1 MSLKQ
6 GNLYEQQK
14 QYALAIQE
22 WGKISLGSPMYQIAQ
37 QNIERLIRLGLT
49 SNEVKNEHKVDNN
62 NAIKAADQTDS
73 NNDRPVL
80 SIVMPV
86 YNVAPFLDASIL
98 SVLSQTFQNFEL
110 IIVNDASTD
119 NSKKIIEMFAKMDR
133 RIRAIHLEMNTL
145 GGAGIPSNIGIKAAK
160 GKYLGFVDSDDF
172 VTHDAFE
179 TLVSLAEK
187 HSAELVIGDFVTFD
201 EASRN
206 VKLAYDGGKWNN
218 MPLNQVINIEKHPLL
233 YHLSPVPWRKL
244 YNMDFMK
251 KHHLAY
257 PEGDYFFEDNP
268 LHWNVLTKASRVVV
282 TKKVISYHRMGREG
296 QTMAA
301 DKYKLS
307 AVCAHLNTVFN
318 TAKKDSRGI
327 VFDEFYDQ
335 WHRTDYIV
343 DQQTKDSFEQRIIK
357 KRLANLY
364 HRAAAIQPLR
374 TKRTTFPARVTDYTK
389 AYPDIDLNIVI
400 STQSNDKAL
409 KRCLDSALELTGIAF
424 NILVVDNGLDNNS
437 SKLLEEY
444 QKKHKNIHCV
454 QQKYRGAGRSR
465 NTLIPMCTGKY
476 VLFLNET
483 SVIQKDALIKAYK
496 RAIAKNSDLL
506 LLKSQIEIYDND
518 NNVLFSGIED
528 ENIWRAKGAKS
539 EVASMNYMA
548 DNKLVKAEFMHDHN
562 IFFGGGRYFDEILF
576 HWHCVMLA
584 QTVDFSED
592 IVIQKKQ
599 VAIKKGIPN
608 SDGAEY
614 KALCNELRTIKNFL
628 MDNNLKDQLPT
639 FKGVASGL
647 LRNIEDSVPLD
658 DQADF
663 YHKRREILQ

>member
-22 WGKISLGSPMYQIAQ
+22 WRKINPDSPMYQIAQ
-37 QNIERLIRLGLT
+37 QNIERLIRSGLISAEIKSDT
-49 SNEVKNEHKVDNN
+49 MPVNKSAMEVATLSNPGDKC
-62 NAIKAADQTDS
+62 
-73 NNDRPVL
+73 PLL

-98 SVLSQTFQNFEL
+98 SVLAQTFKDFEL

-119 NSKKIIEMFAKMDR
+119 NSRNIIDMFAKMDQ

-145 GGAGIPSNIGIKAAK
+145 GGAGIPSNIGIKSAK

-172 VTHDAFE
+172 VPNDAFE

-187 HSAELVIGDFVTFD
+187 HSAELVIGDFATFD
-201 EASRN
+201 ESARN
-206 VKLAYDGGKWNN
+206 VKPAYDGGKWHN
-218 MPLNQVINIEKHPLL
+218 MPLNQVINIEKRPLL
-233 YHLSPVPWRKL
+233 YHLAPVPWRKL
-244 YNMDFMK
+244 YKMDFMRQYN
-251 KHHLAY
+251 LLY

-268 LHWNVLTKASRVVV
+268 LHWDVLTKASRVVV
-282 TKKVISYHRMGREG
+282 TKKIISYHRMGREG
-296 QTMAA
+296 QTMAS

-307 AVCAHLNTVFN
+307 AVCAHLNTTFN
-318 TAKKDSRGI
+318 SAKNDSREI

-343 DQQTKDSFEQRIIK
+343 DQQVKDSFEQRIIK

-374 TKRTTFPARVTDYTK
+374 TKRTTFPARVADYTK

-400 STQSNDKAL
+400 STQANDKSL
-409 KRCLDSALELTGIAF
+409 KRCLDSLLELSGIAF
-424 NILVVDNGLDNNS
+424 NIMVVDNGLNNHS
-437 SKLLEEY
+437 SKILEEY
-444 QKKHKNIHCV
+444 QKKYKNLHCV
-454 QQKYRGAGRSR
+454 QHKYRGAGRSR

-496 RAIAKNSDLL
+496 KAIAKNSDLL
-506 LLKSQIEIYDND
+506 LLKSHIEIYDNE
-518 NNVLFSGIED
+518 NVLFSDIED
-528 ENIWRAKGAKS
+528 KNIWNTKDIKHT
-539 EVASMNYMA
+539 VASMNYVA
-548 DNKLVKAEFMHDHN
+548 DNKLVKTEFMHDHN
-562 IFFGGGRYFDEILF
+562 IFFGGGRYFDELLF

-584 QTVDFSED
+584 KVVDFSEE

-599 VAIKKGIPN
+599 AAVKKSIPN

-614 KALCNELRTIKNFL
+614 KSLHNELRIIKNL
-628 MDNNLKDQLPT
+628 LIQNNLKDQLPT
-639 FKGVASGL
+639 FKEVASELMRG
-647 LRNIEDSVPLD
+647 IEDSVPLD